1 MKFNETFESN
11 FNYLKKE
18 IEGLNCKMDE
28 LKQLLLKVSDKYI
41 Y

>member
-1 MKFNETFESN
+1 MKFKETSESN

-18 IEGLNCKMDE
+18 IEGLNWKMDE
-28 LKQLLLKVSDKYI
+28 QKQLLVKVSDKYI